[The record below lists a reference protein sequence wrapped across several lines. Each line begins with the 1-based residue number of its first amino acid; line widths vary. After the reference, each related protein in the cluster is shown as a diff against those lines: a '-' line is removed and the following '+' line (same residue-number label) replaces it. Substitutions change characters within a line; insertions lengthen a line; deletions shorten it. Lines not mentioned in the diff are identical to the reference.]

1 MNNKTYIIIIVLY
14 LVVLYITCIY
24 YDHQCV
30 KLEEALV
37 YKQTEITSIE
47 KELSE
52 TKNNLQSEV
61 ENSVELN
68 EALQKVSLRLKE
80 YTTIVDNL
88 KNNEYNLVYVGD
100 FKLTHY
106 CIEKYEHICGTG
118 DGITATGTL
127 ATAGRTIAVD
137 PSIIPYGT
145 QVYIEGY
152 GFRIAED
159 CGGAVSGNH
168 IDIAVDTHEQA
179 INTGATSGGVWVLIQ

>member
-1 MNNKTYIIIIVLY
+1 MNNKIYIIIIVLY

-24 YDHQCV
+24 YDYQCI
-30 KLEEALV
+30 KLEETLADRQNEV
-37 YKQTEITSIE
+37 TSIK

-52 TKNNLQSEV
+52 TTNNLQLEI
-61 ENSVELN
+61 ENSTNLN
-68 EALQKVSLRLKE
+68 DALQNVSSQLKK
-80 YTTIVDNL
+80 YVAMVDDL
-88 KNNEYNLVYVGD
+88 KKNEYNLVYIGD

-106 CIEKYEHICGTG
+106 CVEKYEHICGTG

-159 CGGAVSGNH
+159 CGGAVNGNH

-179 INTGATSGGVWVLIQ
+179 INTGTTNGGVWILIQ

>member
-1 MNNKTYIIIIVLY
+1 MNNKAYIMIIVLY

-24 YDHQCV
+24 YDYQCI
-30 KLEEALV
+30 KLEETLV
-37 YKQTEITSIE
+37 NKQNEIASIK

-52 TKNNLQSEV
+52 TKNNLQLEV

-68 EALQKVSLRLKE
+68 EALRKVSLRLKE
-80 YTTIVDNL
+80 YTTIVDDL

-106 CIEKYEHICGTG
+106 CTEKYEHICGTG

-127 ATAGRTIAVD
+127 VTAGRTIAVD

-152 GFRIAED
+152 GWRIAED
-159 CGGAVSGNH
+159 CGGAVNGNH

-179 INTGATSGGVWVLIQ
+179 ITTGTTNGGVWVLIQ

>member
-1 MNNKTYIIIIVLY
+1 MNNKAYIIIIVLY

-24 YDHQCV
+24 YDYQCV
-30 KLEEALV
+30 KLEETLADR
-37 YKQTEITSIE
+37 QNEITSIK

-52 TKNNLQSEV
+52 TTNNLQVEV
-61 ENSVELN
+61 ENVAELN
-68 EALQKVSLRLKE
+68 IAIQNVSSQLKK
-80 YTTIVDNL
+80 YAAIVDDL
-88 KNNEYNLVYVGD
+88 KSTEYNLIYMGD

-106 CIEKYEHICGTG
+106 CTENYEHICGTG

-152 GFRIAED
+152 GWCVAED